1 MQYVAEVEKPLEL
14 AFLDQYGPIQKH
26 LWFGDGYIL
35 VRRAM
40 GMGLGLGLGTRLGTG
55 WEQRWEWGLSP
66 QDIRFAAR
74 RPC

>member
-35 VRRAM
+35 VRREMRFA
-40 GMGLGLGLGTRLGTG
+40 MGLGMG
-55 WEQRWEWGLSP
+55 
-66 QDIRFAAR
+66 
-74 RPC
+74 